1 MRHGVISQPRSSVA
15 RITRIAE
22 TPVSESDFQEV
33 LADFNQVRN
42 ELHCRRARQL
52 LESSLRQ
59 LQGRREQ
66 QALGQEA
73 AALNSLLD
81 RLDRQ
86 VLRVAVFG
94 LVGRGKSSLLN
105 ALIGHE
111 AFVSGPTHGVTR
123 EVSSVEWQLPPIPE
137 AEEAALPTHLLL
149 LDTPGID
156 EVEGEEREALAQQ
169 VAQQADLI
177 LFVIV
182 GDLSQIE
189 LDALLMLREAN
200 KPMLLVFN
208 KADQYPATDRAAIH
222 TKLANDRLQ
231 GLISPDEIVFVAAAP
246 RIPTPVYEGDR
257 PLGSGSVNC
266 PVRVE
271 LRPGAP
277 QVQALIDRLQ
287 TLIAQDGPA
296 MLALNTLLSADG
308 VNRRIVSQ
316 KLRLREREAQDL
328 IWQMTLIKGG
338 TVALNPVMLLDVL
351 GGAAVDVVMILRL
364 SSLYSLPM
372 TEAGAMDLL
381 KSILLGL
388 GALGAG
394 KLVGEVGLGTLKSL
408 LGLAASASGG
418 LSLGPYLSV
427 ALSQAAIAGV
437 TTYSV
442 GQMAKTYLANGA
454 TWGPQGPKAQA
465 QQILDSLDQQSLL
478 QRIKTELRQQIGQ
491 PAVSR
496 R

>member
-1 MRHGVISQPRSSVA
+1 MSK
-15 RITRIAE
+15 
-22 TPVSESDFQEV
+22 SDFQEV
-33 LADFNQVRN
+33 IEDFNQVRN
-42 ELHCRRARQL
+42 ELHCRRARHL

-66 QALGQEA
+66 QALSQEA
-73 AALNSLLD
+73 SALNSLLD

-105 ALIGHE
+105 ALVGHE
-111 AFVSGPTHGVTR
+111 AFMTGPTHGVTR
-123 EVSSVEWQLPPIPE
+123 EVASVEWQLPPLPE
-137 AEEAALPTHLLL
+137 DDAEALPTQLLL

-156 EVEGEEREALAQQ
+156 EVEGEEREALAQR
-169 VAQQADLI
+169 VAHQADLI

-189 LDALLMLREAN
+189 LDALLTLREAN

-208 KADQYPATDRAAIH
+208 KADQYPATDRQAIH
-222 TKLANDRLQ
+222 TKLANDRLR

-246 RIPTPVYEGDR
+246 RVPTPVYKGDR
-257 PLGSGSVNC
+257 PLGTGTANH

-271 LRPGAP
+271 LLPGPP
-277 QVQALIDRLQ
+277 QVQPLIERLQ
-287 TLIAQDGPA
+287 ALIAQDGPT
-296 MLALNTLLSADG
+296 MLALNTLLSADV
-308 VNRRIVSQ
+308 VNRRIITQ

-338 TVALNPVMLLDVL
+338 TVAINPVMLLDVL
-351 GGAAVDVVMILRL
+351 GGAAVDVVLILRL
-364 SSLYSLPM
+364 SGLYGLPM

-394 KLVGEVGLGTLKSL
+394 KLVGEVGLGSLKSL

-418 LSLGPYLSV
+418 LSLGPYVSV
-427 ALSQAAIAGV
+427 ALSQATIAGV

-454 TWGPQGPKAQA
+454 TWGPAGPKAQA
-465 QQILDSLDQQSLL
+465 QLILDSLDEQSLL
-478 QRIKTELRQQIGQ
+478 QRIKTELRQQIGK
-491 PAVSR
+491 PVLSR